1 MDKKNVDKI
10 KEFKTKEMED
20 KRSRLVEGTL
30 TQVEW
35 ATQRIIELSSMM
47 HCLLLLL
54 LRLLV
59 KNSTIIL
66 E

>member
-30 TQVEW
+30 TQVE
-35 ATQRIIELSSMM
+35 
-47 HCLLLLL
+47 
-54 LRLLV
+54 
-59 KNSTIIL
+59 
-66 E
+66 